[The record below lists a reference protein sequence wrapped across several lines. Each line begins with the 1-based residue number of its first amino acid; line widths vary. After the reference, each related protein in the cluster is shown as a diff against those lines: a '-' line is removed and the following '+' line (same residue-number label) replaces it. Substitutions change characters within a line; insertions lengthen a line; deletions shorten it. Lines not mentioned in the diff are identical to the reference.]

1 MKLKATW
8 AQQSAGLQRHRYHRW
23 VGPLDP
29 RSRRVKSLQLCFAC
43 YLGHAATLPL
53 TVLFLPTAK
62 LPSKLFSSKF
72 RTWLLHPVVSRQ
84 NLKFIAGYTLH
95 ALR

>member
-1 MKLKATW
+1 MPAFNDTGTTDGLDHSTRT
-8 AQQSAGLQRHRYHRW
+8 AG
-23 VGPLDP
+23 G
-29 RSRRVKSLQLCFAC
+29 SKSLQLCFAC

-62 LPSKLFSSKF
+62 LPSKLFRSKF

-84 NLKFIAGYTLH
+84 NLKFITGYTLQ